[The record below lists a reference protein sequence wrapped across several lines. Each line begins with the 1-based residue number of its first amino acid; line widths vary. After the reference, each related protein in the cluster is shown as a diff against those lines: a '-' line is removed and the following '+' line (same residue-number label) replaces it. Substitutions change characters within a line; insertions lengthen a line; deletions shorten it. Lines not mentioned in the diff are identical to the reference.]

1 MTLKGLVVAVALSVA
16 LGWSAV
22 AAPLQ
27 LGIAPNSKLPLD
39 AVEQWLA
46 ALLGHSPGVIDDQ
59 ITAVG
64 KRSNGDLD
72 ALYIYAT
79 ALVRLIRNP
88 ALASRN
94 ESLPLSI
101 SVAREGAG
109 QPERVAR
116 ITLTG
121 PELLRTKQIACAV
134 GGFVDTTPCEWV
146 RPTIASDA
154 VLSALSSAAA
164 AVARDAN
171 ANFIIRRGALMH
183 TDIVMMGLAA
193 PAASDRAVRQEAVRM
208 SFTDGRQ
215 TALLESNLHWE
226 FARKLLDLVA
236 GPGTNRPAPSGDSM
250 VRRWYVATSAWME
263 LSGHHENTHMAHG
276 REIFPDD
283 PELAMLIGAQHEV
296 YATSAVQ
303 TAVRSA
309 FLPTGVR
316 LSVESERVELRE
328 AERFLRRA
336 TELKPDLAEAQIRL
350 GRVLAIMGRD
360 GEAAEHLKSGLATTD
375 EQLLRYYGS
384 LFLAAVEENLRHDDV
399 ARELY
404 LQAAALFPRAQSPL
418 LGLSELARRAGHR
431 DEALG
436 EMEKVYRLE
445 SNPRL
450 DADPW
455 WTYNR
460 AQGRHAEMLIDA
472 VEKPFRISEPR

>member
-1 MTLKGLVVAVALSVA
+1 MTLKGLVVAVALSAV
-16 LGWSAV
+16 GWSAG

-27 LGIAPNSKLPLD
+27 LGIAPNYKLPLD
-39 AVEQWLA
+39 AVEQWLD
-46 ALLGHSPGVIDDQ
+46 ALLRHSPGVIDDR

-72 ALYIYAT
+72 SLYVYAT
-79 ALVRLIRNP
+79 ALIRLIRNP
-88 ALASRN
+88 TLASKN
-94 ESLPLSI
+94 GSLLLSI

-116 ITLTG
+116 IPLTG
-121 PELLRTKQIACAV
+121 QELLRIKQIACAV
-134 GGFVDTTPCEWV
+134 GGFVDTAPCEWV
-146 RPTIASDA
+146 RPAIASDA

-164 AVARDAN
+164 IAGDAN

-183 TDIVMMGLAA
+183 TDIAMMGLAA
-193 PAASDRAVRQEAVRM
+193 PAASDRALRQEAVRM
-208 SFTDGRQ
+208 SFSDGQQ
-215 TALLESNLHWE
+215 TALTESNLHWE

-236 GPGTNRPAPSGDSM
+236 GPGSNQPAPAGDSM
-250 VRRWYVATSAWME
+250 VRGWYVATSAWME

-283 PELAMLIGAQHEV
+283 PELAMLIGAEHEV

-316 LSVESERVELRE
+316 LSVGSERVELRE

-336 TELKPDLAEAQIRL
+336 TELKPELAEAQIRL

-360 GEAAEHLKSGLATTD
+360 GEAAEHLKSGLAATD
-375 EQLLRYYGS
+375 EHLLLYYGS
-384 LFLAAVEENLRHDDV
+384 LFLAAVEENLEHGDV
-399 ARELY
+399 ARALY

-418 LGLSELARRAGHR
+418 LGLSELARRSGRR

-450 DADPW
+450 DSDPW
-455 WTYNR
+455 WIYNR

-472 VEKPFRISEPR
+472 LQKPFRLAEPR